1 MADKTENNILI
12 YNSLKKIDTETIV
25 KQTDK

>member
-12 YNSLKKIDTETIV
+12 YNSLKTWILKPIV
-25 KQTDK
+25 KQTDN